1 MSLYE
6 YSHRHFFSCRALL
19 REGLVAAYTVLGYQ
33 LRSVQVWSNGMP
45 RSLSSLASVTPKHRT
60 EMYDFSGEQYSVA
73 TDVQIQTQATRR
85 TVDIDHLYSN
95 DATTKSKDET
105 AYRRGVGA
113 LVNTSKKVDVE
124 LQERCEKLLSKS
136 VLKVLIV
143 YRWTR
148 TNKLII
154 KMGV

>member
-1 MSLYE
+1 M
-6 YSHRHFFSCRALL
+6 

-45 RSLSSLASVTPKHRT
+45 RSLSSLARVTPKHRT

-85 TVDIDHLYSN
+85 IVDIDHSYSN
-95 DATTKSKDET
+95 DATAKSKDET

-113 LVNTSKKVDVE
+113 LVNTWSKKVDVE

-143 YRWTR
+143 YRGR
-148 TNKLII
+148 NKLII
-154 KMGV
+154 KMGI